1 MVKERN
7 KEIEAIINK
16 LGDETHDTQKQ
27 LMQQYERKVQDV
39 EQKWRAEVGEQK
51 DTLQQ
56 WKDRYKKECD
66 SRIMLDENL
75 RVLSRRINDLELDI
89 ESKKEKI
96 KELESQQFG
105 QNEELA
111 KARSDQETVRQEI
124 ESEMRFKIESKDKE
138 VRQLRTQL

>member
-1 MVKERN
+1 
-7 KEIEAIINK
+7 
-16 LGDETHDTQKQ
+16 
-27 LMQQYERKVQDV
+27 MQQYERKVQDV

-96 KELESQQFG
+96 KELENQQFG

-111 KARSDQETVRQEI
+111 RARCDQESVR
-124 ESEMRFKIESKDKE
+124 
-138 VRQLRTQL
+138 